1 MNDLRRAWGPSA
13 ITRWSVITG
22 VVVML
27 VLALPAGPPAEG
39 FTLPTRV
46 LTALAAAV
54 VGSLVLVAAGAT
66 WLRADRPGQRW
77 ARALITFAAA
87 GASAGVTRA
96 WLIDAAGAEDPV
108 GSAWR
113 ITSTTIAAVIWLGLT
128 AIVVD
133 HVREHRAAMTELRRK
148 QQELEQLD
156 RRERLELEA
165 LAARLR
171 DELLA
176 PARATLARISAAL
189 VAVQAGGQAT
199 DEAARIEEAVT
210 TSIRPLS
217 HEILATDPVIEP
229 AAAPAPPRDRT
240 ARLLA
245 RASRHVVRSP
255 WLVTLVPVVLS
266 PLLLGPTWGVT
277 FLVVNAV
284 ITWPIYALLLIGLRR
299 ALEPRLQRMP
309 VGAAA
314 LTLVAGYA
322 IVTAAVVAITTALG
336 FLSPREVPYMW
347 VGIITLTLILLA
359 ASLLESAADLAR
371 DDELALRDVLT
382 RIAMSLARI
391 QQRLRHEH
399 QMLGSLLHGPVQ
411 GALLGVAA
419 SLEQASPDLPEAERQ
434 SLVADALERM
444 GEVERRLE
452 APSDDG
458 QSLDDALDGVLMLWT
473 RVLDV
478 HLSVDGDA
486 RSALDRAPAARGAVA
501 DVVAEALTNA
511 FRHGAARAAWVE
523 VCLHGDGVVVQ
534 VTDDGVLA
542 EPAGAGMGS
551 RLYDESSHEWSLRR
565 GADDRTHL
573 RVVVPLVTLPVAH
586 AGGVAAL

>member
-1 MNDLRRAWGPSA
+1 VNELRRAWGPSA

-22 VVVML
+22 VVVMI
-27 VLALPAGPPAEG
+27 VLALPAGQQAEG
-39 FTLPTRV
+39 FALPTRL

-54 VGSLVLVAAGAT
+54 AGALVLAAAGAT
-66 WLRADRPGQRW
+66 WLRPVAAGQRW

-87 GASAGVTRA
+87 GATAAATRA
-96 WLIDAAGAEDPV
+96 WLIDAVGAEDPV

-113 ITSTTIAAVIWLGLT
+113 IISTTIAAVIWLGLT

-133 HVREHRAAMTELRRK
+133 HVREHRTAMAELRRK
-148 QQELEQLD
+148 QQELEDLD
-156 RRERLELEA
+156 RRERVELEA

-199 DEAARIEEAVT
+199 EEAARIEEAVA

-217 HEILATDPVIEP
+217 HEILAADPVIEP
-229 AAAPAPPRDRT
+229 AQAAAPSRDRT
-240 ARLLA
+240 ARLVA
-245 RASRHVVRSP
+245 RASRHVVHSP

-277 FLVVNAV
+277 FLVVNAL
-284 ITWPIYALLLIGLRR
+284 ITWPIYALLLVALRR

-314 LTLVAGYA
+314 LALVAGYA
-322 IVTAAVVAITTALG
+322 LATAAVVAITTGLG
-336 FLSPREVPYMW
+336 VLSPREVPYMW
-347 VGIITLTLILLA
+347 VGIITLTIILLA
-359 ASLLESAADLAR
+359 ASLLESAAALAR
-371 DDELALRDVLT
+371 DDEVALRDVLT

-399 QMLGSLLHGPVQ
+399 QVLGSLLHGPVQ

-419 SLEQASPDLPEAERQ
+419 SLEQAPPDLSEAERER
-434 SLVADALERM
+434 LVADALERM

-458 QSLDDALDGVLMLWT
+458 QSLDDALEGVLMLWT

-523 VCLHGDGVVVQ
+523 VSLDGAGVVVQ
-534 VTDDGVLA
+534 VTDDGVLT
-542 EPAGAGMGS
+542 EPASAGMGS

-565 GADDRTHL
+565 GRDDLTHL
-573 RVVVPLVTLPVAH
+573 RVVVPLVTLPVTH

>member
-217 HEILATDPVIEP
+217 HEILAADPVIEP

-478 HLSVDGDA
+478 HLAVDGDA
-486 RSALDRAPAARGAVA
+486 RGALDRAPAARGAVA